1 MQPTI
6 PILLLLA
13 VTATSTITD
22 NANTNESLPAYND
35 SLQNYT
41 LKNTSNI
48 PPPSYQ
54 EAIVR
59 DYLYDNQVEEMER
72 GTVNQPIT
80 QEVYYYRLENANIK
94 YFKYLRN
101 VVITVGTI
109 VLCLVIIRFILWR
122 YLG

>member
-101 VVITVGTI
+101 IVITVGTI
-109 VLCLVIIRFILWR
+109 VLCIVIIRFILWN
-122 YLG
+122 YPS